1 MSLLEKQ
8 LIYGCMGLGGDWESN
23 TLTKDDVIVA
33 QKAIEAALEVGIT
46 YFDHADIY
54 KGGRSEE
61 VFGKLLKNKPELR
74 EKIILQSKAGI
85 KHHHG
90 DLKSNIYDS
99 SKEYLTHQVDLVLE
113 RLNTDYLDVFMVHR
127 PDPLIQPEELAETFR
142 SLKTSGKVK
151 KFGVSNMS
159 RHQIELIQNYCED
172 PLVANQI
179 QLSLGHT
186 LVLDSGVLVNRIN
199 NIDYNGVEGL
209 LEYIQMRNMTIQ
221 CWGSLDC
228 GRFTGNYELASAD
241 DKRTIE
247 FVNQLSEKYRTTK
260 EAIVLAWLLKIPA
273 KIQPIIGTKNPK
285 RILACKD
292 ATKIELTRKE
302 WFDLWIL
309 ARGNRIP

>member
-1 MSLLEKQ
+1 MSILEKQ
-8 LIYGCMGLGGDWESN
+8 LIYGCMGLGGDWEAGS
-23 TLTKDDVIVA
+23 LTKADVVIA
-33 QKAIEAALEVGIT
+33 EKAIEAALEIGVN

-61 VFGKLLKNKPELR
+61 VFGKILRNKPELR
-74 EKIILQSKAGI
+74 EKILLQSKAGI
-85 KHHHG
+85 KHHQG
-90 DLKSNIYDS
+90 VLKSNIYDTG
-99 SKEYLTHQVDLVLE
+99 KEYLTRQVEEILD

-127 PDPLIQPEELAETFR
+127 PDPLMPPAELAETFE
-142 SLKTSGKVK
+142 SLKASGKVK
-151 KFGVSNMS
+151 QFGVSNMS
-159 RHQIELIQNYCED
+159 KHQIELIQNFYNE

-186 LVLDSGVLVNRIN
+186 LVFDSGVLVNRIN

-209 LEYIQMRNMTIQ
+209 LEYAQMNNLAIQ
-221 CWGSLDC
+221 CWGSLDS

-247 FVNQLSEKYRTTK
+247 FVNQLSEKYKTTK
-260 EAIVLAWLLKIPA
+260 EAIVLAWLLNVPA
-273 KIQPIIGTKNPK
+273 IIQPIIGTKNPQ

-292 ATKIELTRKE
+292 AMTIELTRKE
-302 WFDLWIL
+302 WYDLWIL